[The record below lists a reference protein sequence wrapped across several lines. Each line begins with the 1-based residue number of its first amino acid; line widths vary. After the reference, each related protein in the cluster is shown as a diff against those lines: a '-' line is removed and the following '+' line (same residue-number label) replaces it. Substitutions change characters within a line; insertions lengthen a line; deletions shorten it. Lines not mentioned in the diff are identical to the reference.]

1 MSDHATKRD
10 WAYCREMLQKV
21 SRTFALNITQLHGDI
36 FKAVLLGYLLFR
48 IADTFEDNLYQGE
61 EKKIADLEDFSEIF
75 RGNKDLHQRLRLYE
89 SLKFRW
95 NENSYEKDLIEN
107 GSAVLRCYFDISET
121 YRRIIDPLLV
131 KTSEGMAKFQRRKL
145 ESKSTIFQLADIKEL
160 EDYCY
165 YVAGVVGVMLTK
177 VFCEKQSIREKR
189 SELERFEVHFGLA
202 LQLINIIKDYE
213 KDMARGWFYIPVT
226 VTKNY
231 NIELDKIDTLSMDQ
245 RQGIVQELVPR
256 VVRYLDSTLKYIRLL
271 PLHETSIRRFCI
283 LPFAIGYRT
292 LAKVV
297 QGEGNK
303 ISREEVAS
311 IVNKTALYA
320 QSNRALE
327 EDYLEIRERYF
338 VAGGGAL

>member
-1 MSDHATKRD
+1 MDDHATKRD

-61 EKKIADLEDFSEIF
+61 EEKIADLEDFSEIF

-107 GSAVLRCYFDISET
+107 GSIVLRCYFDISET

-131 KTSEGMAKFQRRKL
+131 KTSEGMAKFQKRKL

-177 VFCEKQSIREKR
+177 IFCEKQSIREKR

-226 VTKNY
+226 VTENY
-231 NIELDKIDTLSMDQ
+231 NIELDKMDTLSMDQ
-245 RQGIVQELVPR
+245 RQGIVQELIPR

-271 PLHETSIRRFCI
+271 PLHEASIRRFCI
-283 LPFAIGYRT
+283 LPFVIGYRT

-297 QGEGNK
+297 QVEGNK

-327 EDYLEIRERYF
+327 EDYLEVRGRYF
-338 VAGGGAL
+338 VAGGVL

>member
-1 MSDHATKRD
+1 MDDHATKRD
-10 WAYCREMLQKV
+10 WVYCREMLQKV

-61 EKKIADLEDFSEIF
+61 EEKIADLEDFSEIF

-107 GSAVLRCYFDISET
+107 GSIVLRCYFDISET

-226 VTKNY
+226 VTENY

-245 RQGIVQELVPR
+245 RQGIVQELIPR

-271 PLHETSIRRFCI
+271 PLHETSIRRFCV
-283 LPFAIGYRT
+283 LPFVIGYRT

-297 QGEGNK
+297 QVEGNK

-327 EDYLEIRERYF
+327 EDYLEIRGRYF
-338 VAGGGAL
+338 IAGGGVL

>member
-1 MSDHATKRD
+1 M
-10 WAYCREMLQKV
+10 
-21 SRTFALNITQLHGDI
+21 
-36 FKAVLLGYLLFR
+36 
-48 IADTFEDNLYQGE
+48 
-61 EKKIADLEDFSEIF
+61 
-75 RGNKDLHQRLRLYE
+75 
-89 SLKFRW
+89 
-95 NENSYEKDLIEN
+95 
-107 GSAVLRCYFDISET
+107 LRCYFDISET

-131 KTSEGMAKFQRRKL
+131 KTSEGMAKFQKRKL

-177 VFCEKQSIREKR
+177 IFCEKQSIREKR

-226 VTKNY
+226 VTENY
-231 NIELDKIDTLSMDQ
+231 NIELDKMDTLSMDQ

-256 VVRYLDSTLKYIRLL
+256 VVRYLDSTSKYIQLL
-271 PLHETSIRRFCI
+271 PLHEASIRRFCI
-283 LPFAIGYRT
+283 LPFVIGYRT

-297 QGEGNK
+297 QVEGNK

-327 EDYLEIRERYF
+327 EDYQEIRGRYF
-338 VAGGGAL
+338 VAGGAL

>member
-1 MSDHATKRD
+1 MDDHATKRD

-61 EKKIADLEDFSEIF
+61 EEKIADLEDFSEIF
-75 RGNKDLHQRLRLYE
+75 RGNKDLHRRVRLYE

-95 NENSYEKDLIEN
+95 NENSFEKDLIEN

-145 ESKSTIFQLADIKEL
+145 ESKSTIFQLADVKEL

-226 VTKNY
+226 VTENY

-245 RQGIVQELVPR
+245 RQGIVQELIPR

-283 LPFAIGYRT
+283 LPFVIGYRT

-297 QGEGNK
+297 QVEGNK

-327 EDYLEIRERYF
+327 EDYLEIRGRYF
-338 VAGGGAL
+338 IAGGGAL